1 MTMTALDS
9 WLAQRYWPEDDLL
22 RALRADLHERGPTI
36 QISPEAGQLLGVL
49 IGATGA
55 RRVLE
60 VGTLFGYSAVWMA
73 RALPPDGHIDTIELE
88 PLHADAAEHWLREAG
103 VAERVRVHRGRAA
116 DVLDTLPGPYD
127 LVFIDADKAG
137 YAAYARAGIERL
149 RPGGLLVAD
158 NVLWH
163 GAIADPDD
171 RSPQAE
177 GIRALHDVIGGD
189 AGLRSTVVPVGDGLS
204 LSVKSPES

>member
-177 GIRALHDVIGGD
+177 GIRALHDVISGD
-189 AGLRSTVVPVGDGLS
+189 PNLRSTVVPVGDGLS
-204 LSVKSPES
+204 LSVKPAAS

>member
-103 VAERVRVHRGRAA
+103 VAKRVRVHRGRAA
-116 DVLDTLPGPYD
+116 DVLHTLPGPYD